1 MAADDLV
8 KRVPPHSLE
17 AEQSCLGAM
26 LQSSGAV
33 SSVQELLKEDDFFDE
48 RDRIIF
54 RTIADLS
61 DKHLPVD
68 TVSVSERLTSNSQLQ
83 QAGGASY
90 ISKLIENVP
99 SLSNVQYYAK
109 IVLEKA
115 MLRELINASRVI
127 IDNVYENQS
136 DVEKLSDD
144 AERQIFDVTNR
155 KLRSNYKLIGEI
167 TKDTL
172 KGIERFAKSK
182 HLYTGLPTGFTE
194 FDDKTSGLQSGDLI
208 VIAARPSMGK
218 TAFALNIATNVAKMD
233 KENAVLVFSLEMS
246 NQELVLRMLSSETRI
261 EMQRIRKGQL
271 NEKAGEWDVLVHT
284 SGRISGLKIWVDDT
298 PAISLN
304 EIRAKARRLKSKNNI
319 KLIVIDH
326 LQLITTADS
335 NKVTL
340 NRNVEISY
348 ISRSLKALAKELN
361 IPIVV
366 LSQLSR
372 KVDDRGGNHRPILS
386 DLRESGAIEQDADLV
401 AFLYREEYYNP
412 ESEKKNV
419 AEVLLQKQ
427 RNGPTGDISLAFFKE
442 IVRFDNLDMHSAYL
456 DREKQADTGAE
467 AGGEF

>member
-1 MAADDLV
+1 MADDLA
-8 KRVPPHSLE
+8 KRLPPHSLE

-26 LQSSGAV
+26 LQSAGAI
-33 SSVQELLKEDDFFDE
+33 SSVQELLKDEDFFDA
-48 RDRIIF
+48 RNKIVF
-54 RTIADLS
+54 KTITDLS
-61 DKHLPVD
+61 EKHLPVD
-68 TVSVSERLTSNSQLQ
+68 TVSVSERLTSSGQLQ

-99 SLSNVQYYAK
+99 SISNVQYYAK

-155 KLRSNYKLIGEI
+155 KLRTNYKLIGDI
-167 TKDTL
+167 TKETL

-182 HLYTGLPTGFTE
+182 HTYTGLPTGFTQL
-194 FDDKTSGLQSGDLI
+194 DDMTSGLQSGDLI
-208 VIAARPSMGK
+208 VLAARPSMGK

-233 KENAVLVFSLEMS
+233 KDNSVLVFSLEMS

-271 NEKAGEWDVLVHT
+271 NEKAGEWDVLVNT

-304 EIRAKARRLKSKNNI
+304 EIRAKARRLKSKSNI

-348 ISRSLKALAKELN
+348 ISRSLKALAKELE
-361 IPIVV
+361 IPIIV

-412 ESEKKNV
+412 ESEKKNI

-427 RNGPTGDISLAFFKE
+427 RNGPTGDIQFAFFKE

-456 DREKQADTGAE
+456 DRERKTDSS
-467 AGGEF
+467 GEF